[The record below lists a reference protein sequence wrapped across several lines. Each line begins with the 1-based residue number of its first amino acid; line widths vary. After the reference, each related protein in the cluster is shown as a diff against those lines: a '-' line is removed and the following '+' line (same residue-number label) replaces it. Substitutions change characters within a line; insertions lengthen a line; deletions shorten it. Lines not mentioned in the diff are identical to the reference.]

1 MKSEIIK
8 LILPVIFVLCAS
20 MAAARRRTPIMGWCS
35 WNTYRVNIS
44 DTLIMKQTDALV
56 STGLKDAGY
65 TYINIDDGVE
75 GSPVRI

>member
-1 MKSEIIK
+1 
-8 LILPVIFVLCAS
+8 
-20 MAAARRRTPIMGWCS
+20 MGWCS